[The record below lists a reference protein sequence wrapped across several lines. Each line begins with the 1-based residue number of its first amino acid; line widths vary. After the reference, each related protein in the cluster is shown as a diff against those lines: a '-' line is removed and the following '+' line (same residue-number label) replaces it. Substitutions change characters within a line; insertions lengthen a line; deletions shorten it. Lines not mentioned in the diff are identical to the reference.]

1 MISKGW
7 LWLWLLLWLLSSK
20 FAVLF
25 LDGREGVD
33 EEGGAATIVAAAAAA
48 AVVLE
53 VASSAITLVRK
64 HTVQRSFLAVAVAV
78 PRTLWPSHVF
88 EFERPAGVVVSKLFD
103 DHNADDHNDASP
115 CSAATTATAADAAHT
130 IPDSIMPVANPV

>member
-1 MISKGW
+1 M
-7 LWLWLLLWLLSSK
+7 LWLLSSK

-48 AVVLE
+48 VALE

-64 HTVQRSFLAVAVAV
+64 HTVQTSFLAVAVAV
-78 PRTLWPSHVF
+78 PRTLWPSRVF
-88 EFERPAGVVVSKLFD
+88 E
-103 DHNADDHNDASP
+103 
-115 CSAATTATAADAAHT
+115 
-130 IPDSIMPVANPV
+130 